1 MATCIATKRNG
12 EPCTLPAVGKQGLCW
27 AHDPKNAEQRR
38 RRASKGGRGK
48 ANTEI
53 RDLKSLIADLTD
65 RVLSGELEK
74 GKAAI
79 ANQLINTQLRAV
91 ELERRIKETDELAER
106 IEALESRQTLNRG
119 PVRRGNTW
127 GL

>member
-1 MATCIATKRNG
+1 MHRYKAERRALHVARSREAG
-12 EPCTLPAVGKQGLCW
+12 ALLGPR
-27 AHDPKNAEQRR
+27 PKNAEQRR

-48 ANTEI
+48 ANTEV

-79 ANQLINTQLRAV
+79 ANQLINTQLRAI
-91 ELERRIKETDELAER
+91 ELERKVREQEDILAR
-106 IEALESRQTLNRG
+106 IEALERRQDFSSARV
-119 PVRRGNTW
+119 PRRGGKW
-127 GL
+127 

>member
-1 MATCIATKRNG
+1 MAVCAAVKRDG
-12 EPCTLPAVGKQGLCW
+12 SPCTLQATGKQGLCW

-48 ANTEI
+48 ANTEV

-65 RVLSGELEK
+65 RVLEGTLEK

-79 ANQLINTQLRAV
+79 ANQLLNTQLRAI
-91 ELERRIKETDELAER
+91 ELERRVREQENILAR
-106 IEALESRQTLNRG
+106 IEALERRQDFSSARV
-119 PVRRGNTW
+119 PRRGGKW
-127 GL
+127 

>member
-1 MATCIATKRNG
+1 MGPR
-12 EPCTLPAVGKQGLCW
+12 
-27 AHDPKNAEQRR
+27 PKNAEQRR

-79 ANQLINTQLRAV
+79 ANQLINTQLRAI
-91 ELERRIKETDELAER
+91 ELERKVRETEELEQRISAIEQRQSFSTHKEGGGSWRL
-106 IEALESRQTLNRG
+106 
-119 PVRRGNTW
+119 
-127 GL
+127 

>member
-1 MATCIATKRNG
+1 MATCTATKRNG
-12 EPCTLPAVGKQGLCW
+12 EPCTLPEVGKQGLCW

-48 ANTEI
+48 ANTEV

-79 ANQLINTQLRAV
+79 ANQLINTQLRAI
-91 ELERRIKETDELAER
+91 ELERKVREQEDILAR
-106 IEALESRQTLNRG
+106 IEALERRQDFSSARV
-119 PVRRGNTW
+119 PRRGGKW
-127 GL
+127 

>member
-1 MATCIATKRNG
+1 MVALARCPQYGSRG
-12 EPCTLPAVGKQGLCW
+12 FVGPT
-27 AHDPKNAEQRR
+27 DPKNAEQRR

-79 ANQLINTQLRAV
+79 ANQLINTQLRAI
-91 ELERRIKETDELAER
+91 ELERKVREQEDILAR
-106 IEALESRQTLNRG
+106 IEALERRQDFSSARV
-119 PVRRGNTW
+119 PRRGGKW
-127 GL
+127 